1 MLKVEKKKKE
11 SINTRISSMATGGIM
26 WRGDEE
32 APYNMRQR
40 TKIQCSKRRDPIM
53 RRKYSR
59 SNRTLDG
66 TRFRN

>member
-40 TKIQCSKRRDPIM
+40 TKFSVQKEEIPS
-53 RRKYSR
+53 
-59 SNRTLDG
+59 
-66 TRFRN
+66 